1 MKHLLNKTM
10 LLSIVFIAYV
20 GTTFSQSD
28 LLAENVSMS
37 ASTFANFQN
46 EDKIT
51 FSDLIQQKNKTQLT
65 VNTSTPTTI
74 QVKYFNISGNMAKQ
88 ETASLNKGL
97 NEVDVNLDNLANGVY
112 MVQFYTTQGSVVRRI
127 VKD

>member
-20 GTTFSQSD
+20 GTTFAQSD

-97 NEVDVNLDNLANGVY
+97 NEVDVKLDNLANGVY

>member
-20 GTTFSQSD
+20 GTTFAQSD

>member
-1 MKHLLNKTM
+1 M
-10 LLSIVFIAYV
+10 V
-20 GTTFSQSD
+20 
-28 LLAENVSMS
+28 
-37 ASTFANFQN
+37 
-46 EDKIT
+46 
-51 FSDLIQQKNKTQLT
+51 
-65 VNTSTPTTI
+65 
-74 QVKYFNISGNMAKQ
+74 KQ